1 MDRALLSLLILAV
14 SCFVVVRSFLSARR
28 DRGRVLPPSPPALP
42 IIGNLHQLAGGRQP
56 RTLQALARRH
66 GPLILLRLGGVP
78 TIVVSSPSVAEAV
91 LRTQDHVFCSRPQQH
106 TALAVLWGC
115 RDMGF
120 SAYGERWRQ
129 LRRIAVTNLLS
140 AKRVDS
146 FRAIR
151 EEEVASLMCRIR
163 AASATNDDG
172 GRDTRRGINMTE
184 FIVGLS
190 NAVIS
195 RSALGNKLGGMEPGM
210 VHEMFKEVNDLL
222 ETIAVSDVFPRL
234 GWLDWVTGL
243 NARTKR
249 MASKLDHV
257 LESALREHER
267 SRVNADEVG
276 DLLDD
281 LLSILKD
288 GSTEF
293 KLDRT
298 DVKGLVFDMFIA
310 GTDTTS
316 KLMEWTMAEL
326 VKNPRE
332 MEKVQAEVRQVAGA
346 EGRVLEEQLGTMSL
360 LQAAM
365 KESLR
370 LHPPAPLLVP
380 HETIQDTK
388 IHGYDIPAKTRVLI
402 NAWAIGRDGESW
414 ENANEFRP
422 ERFMHNAFGNG
433 GQDFR
438 FIPFGAGR
446 RGCPGSAFGMR
457 LAGLAL
463 ANILYHFDWE
473 LPDGQDLES
482 FEVVESTGLSPSLEC
497 GLTLVAKPLQQA

>member
-1 MDRALLSLLILAV
+1 M
-14 SCFVVVRSFLSARR
+14 
-28 DRGRVLPPSPPALP
+28 
-42 IIGNLHQLAGGRQP
+42 
-56 RTLQALARRH
+56 
-66 GPLILLRLGGVP
+66 
-78 TIVVSSPSVAEAV
+78 
-91 LRTQDHVFCSRPQQH
+91 
-106 TALAVLWGC
+106 LWGC

-151 EEEVASLMCRIR
+151 EEEVASLMSRIR

-243 NARTKR
+243 NARTKK
-249 MASKLDHV
+249 MASKLDDV

-267 SRVNADEVG
+267 SRLNDDEVG

-326 VKNPRE
+326 IKNPKE
-332 MEKVQAEVRQVAGA
+332 MEKVQAEVRQVVGA
-346 EGRVLEEQLGTMSL
+346 QGTVLEEQLGTMSL

-380 HETIQDTK
+380 HETIQGTK
-388 IHGYDIPAKTRVLI
+388 LYGYDIPAKTRVLI
-402 NAWAIGRDGESW
+402 NAWAIGRDSESW

-446 RGCPGSAFGMR
+446 RGCPGSAWEE
-457 LAGLAL
+457 GLPRQCIWYAPCR
-463 ANILYHFDWE
+463 AC
-473 LPDGQDLES
+473 
-482 FEVVESTGLSPSLEC
+482 TG
-497 GLTLVAKPLQQA
+497 